1 MLENNMKILFKNSIK
16 ELHISKNNPTH
27 IPSLCNIKK
36 KKKKIPERYIAKV
49 SHKNSRK
56 I

>member
-36 KKKKIPERYIAKV
+36 KKKIPERYIAKV

>member
-36 KKKKIPERYIAKV
+36 KKKSQKGT
-49 SHKNSRK
+49 
-56 I
+56 